1 MTICTMVL
9 FLSISKQYYGRSWR
23 RNWPYVMLQFPEFY
37 LYKKIGFE
45 KKNYMPFLRI
55 ILIAT
60 IKEYNYPTPQAC
72 RVVKM
77 LGHSWEPIHHS
88 WDWKQLRWI
97 QSHSWWMGST
107 CDPTFLTTRRL
118 RRRVVLYS
126 LIVGYCYVL
135 RLLWNISCCI
145 FSKKLL
151 PNSKKLLPNSRKLL
165 PNSKKLLPNSR
176 QLQS

>member
-45 KKNYMPFLRI
+45 KKCMPFLRI

-77 LGHSWEPIHHS
+77 LGHSWKPIHHS
-88 WDWKQLRWI
+88 
-97 QSHSWWMGST
+97 
-107 CDPTFLTTRRL
+107 
-118 RRRVVLYS
+118 
-126 LIVGYCYVL
+126 
-135 RLLWNISCCI
+135 
-145 FSKKLL
+145 
-151 PNSKKLLPNSRKLL
+151 
-165 PNSKKLLPNSR
+165 
-176 QLQS
+176 